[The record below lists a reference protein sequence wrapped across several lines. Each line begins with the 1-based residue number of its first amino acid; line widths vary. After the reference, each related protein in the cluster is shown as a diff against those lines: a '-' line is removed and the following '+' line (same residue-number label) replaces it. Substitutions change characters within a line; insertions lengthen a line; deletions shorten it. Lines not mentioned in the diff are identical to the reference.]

1 MLGAAL
7 LVFLYIGLVSFGG
20 GLAIVPEMHRQLV
33 DVHHWLTA
41 QEFADGY
48 ALGQLA
54 PGPNMLS
61 VVFYG
66 FKIAGVGGGVLAP
79 VAAFGPGAITCG
91 FLGRAWATLQSHGWI
106 AWIRRGLVPV
116 GIGLM
121 AAGVFVL
128 ARTSLASF
136 VGGMIAVLVGV
147 VVQRKLVSNA
157 VAVIL
162 AGIAGLMLGLP

>member
-7 LVFLYIGLVSFGG
+7 LVFLYIGIVSFGG

-33 DVHHWLTA
+33 DVHNWLTP

-48 ALGQLA
+48 AVGQLA

-61 VVFYG
+61 VAFYG
-66 FKIAGVGGGVLAP
+66 FKIAGVGGGLLAP
-79 VAAFGPGAITCG
+79 LAAFGPGAITCG
-91 FLGRAWATLQSHGWI
+91 LLGQSWATLQSHGWI

-116 GIGLM
+116 GVGLM

-128 ARTSLASF
+128 ARTSLTNLA
-136 VGGMIAVLVGV
+136 GGVIAGLVGIAA
-147 VVQRKLVSNA
+147 QRKLVSGA
-157 VAVIL
+157 IGVLL
-162 AGIAGLMLGLP
+162 AGAAGVALGLG

>member
-1 MLGAAL
+1 MLGPAL

-33 DVHHWLTA
+33 DAHHWITTE
-41 QEFADGY
+41 EFADGY

-66 FKIAGVGGGVLAP
+66 FKIAGVAGGLLAP
-79 VAAFGPGAITCG
+79 VASFGPGVALSSV
-91 FLGRAWATLQSHGWI
+91 LGRAWATLESHPWI

-128 ARTSLASF
+128 GRSSLRG
-136 VGGMIAVLVGV
+136 VGGAVIAVLVLVAVQKKV
-147 VVQRKLVSNA
+147 VSTA
-157 VAVIL
+157 VAVLL
-162 AGIAGLMLGLP
+162 AGIAGLVLGL